1 MNARNTLIL
10 LGLLATLAMPAAA
23 GDDDHGAAGGPPA
36 FDRFRA
42 LAGEWVAAEDSEMVK
57 KGDLVARYE
66 VTSGGSAVIET
77 VFPGTPHEMVT
88 VYHADGEDVVLTHY
102 CLGNQ
107 PRMRARGSSAE
118 RVRVRRRRQHRPR
131 DQPAHALGVVPLPRT
146 GPVRERVDRAAGRRA
161 GAGGQVPP
169 RAQDRLTAGAVSHPD
184 RLRSTDLSTTLR

>member
-10 LGLLATLAMPAAA
+10 LGLLAALAAPAAA
-23 GDDDHGAAGGPPA
+23 GDHDHATAGGPPA

-42 LAGEWVAAEDSEMVK
+42 LAGEWIAAEDSEMVT

-66 VTSGGSAVIET
+66 VTSGGTAVIET

-118 RVRVRRRRQHRPR
+118 RVEFAF
-131 DQPAHALGVVPLPRT
+131 DGGANIDPATSRHMHSASFRFLG
-146 GPVRERVDRAAGRRA
+146 
-161 GAGGQVPP
+161 
-169 RAQDRLTAGAVSHPD
+169 PD
-184 RLRSTDLSTTLR
+184 RFESEWTELEGGEPVLVVKSRLARKTG